1 MIRYKLRGFCH
12 HYAATQLFNHI
23 VLGWV
28 SVSAVSAQLNLM
40 FLSLLCTSLSA
51 LLRDHVAEVHKGR
64 KPLRCEVPGCDFYT
78 LCDRPGKFMR
88 KHIREGLHGKFGKR
102 KPLPEVDKDALAL
115 KYKGIV

>member
-1 MIRYKLRGFCH
+1 MD
-12 HYAATQLFNHI
+12 
-23 VLGWV
+23 
-28 SVSAVSAQLNLM
+28 SAITMQRHS
-40 FLSLLCTSLSA
+40 FSTTLSLGGYPYLQYLHLHSSTSCFYPSCTSLSA